1 MTRSWERRSLA
12 AATIFMAL
20 VICCVFL
27 TLVILRL
34 MSLKLGIGY
43 PWPDQGIRNACAAV
57 LPQSAILRLR
67 AERLLELLDQC
78 LDAGLKLVV
87 KLLLGGDVLEQVGVL
102 ARSEL

>member
-34 MSLKLGIGY
+34 MSLKLGMSY
-43 PWPDQGIRNACAAV
+43 PWSDQGIRNACAAV
-57 LPQSAILRLR
+57 IPQSAILRLR
-67 AERLLELLDQC
+67 AERLLELFDQC
-78 LDAGLKLVV
+78 FDAGLELFV
-87 KLLLGGDVLEQVGVL
+87 KLPLGCNVLEQVAVL
-102 ARSEL
+102 A